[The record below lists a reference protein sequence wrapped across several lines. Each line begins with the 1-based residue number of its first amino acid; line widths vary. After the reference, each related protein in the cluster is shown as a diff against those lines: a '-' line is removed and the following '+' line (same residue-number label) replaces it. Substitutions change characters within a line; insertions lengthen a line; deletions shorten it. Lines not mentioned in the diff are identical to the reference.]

1 MSREERKLRKHLD
14 EHTRREQR
22 KANKHLSK
30 LRAGEPKPPRERM
43 DVRAVDHEEVHPP
56 PVKKRT
62 RNESGVP
69 ASAGFVAE
77 IGPGFCDILS
87 AGERVRCRSSG
98 DLAVGDQVL
107 FSPARRRIEEVLPR
121 RTVLSRTDPHNP
133 RLERVIA
140 ANIDVVVNVV
150 SLKTPPLRPGLIDRY
165 LIAIGK
171 SGAEPLLCVNKIDL
185 LASPQELEP
194 LRPYQDVGIAVVFCS
209 AVPGRRARSVV
220 GSAGREAVRVRR
232 PQRRWKI
239 FAAQRARSAARYHHR
254 IRQLGQRKR
263 PPHHHVLG
271 ALPSAQRRHC
281 HRHAGHS
288 RVRALGCQSGRRAPL
303 LSRVRRLPLR
313 LLRLH
318 PHARAG
324 LRRQSSA
331 GIGRDFGSS
340 LRGVPADSSDAGTR
354 PVTWSRAMPCYAKLV
369 FQWLGSL
376 AINPP

>member
-30 LRAGEPKPPRERM
+30 LREGEPKPPRERM
-43 DVRAVDHEEVHPP
+43 DVRAVDSEEVHPP
-56 PVKKRT
+56 PVKRRT

-107 FSPARRRIEEVLPR
+107 FSPARRRVEELLPR

-133 RLERVIA
+133 RLERIIA

-185 LASPQELEP
+185 LASPEELEP

-209 AVPGRRARSVV
+209 AAQGV
-220 GSAGREAVRVRR
+220 GLEALLEGLAGKLCV
-232 PQRRWKI
+232 
-239 FAAQRARSAARYHHR
+239 F
-254 IRQLGQRKR
+254 
-263 PPHHHVLG
+263 
-271 ALPSAQRRHC
+271 
-281 HRHAGHS
+281 AGHS
-288 RVRALGCQSGRRAPL
+288 GVGKSSLLNALDPRLDITTGSVSSGNEKGRHTTTSSALYHLPNGATVIDTPGIREFGLWDVNQAD
-303 LSRVRRLPLR
+303 VRRYYHEFDGCRCAFSDCTHTHEPDCGVKAAQASGAISVARYEGYLR
-313 LLRLH
+313 ILGTLET
-318 PHARAG
+318 G
-324 LRRQSSA
+324 L
-331 GIGRDFGSS
+331 
-340 LRGVPADSSDAGTR
+340 
-354 PVTWSRAMPCYAKLV
+354 
-369 FQWLGSL
+369 
-376 AINPP
+376 